1 MLACKFVCQSIL
13 QGDTAVRTVKGK
25 IMALWQKMRRSETDA
40 WRPMNGTDEVGC
52 QIQHT
57 QIRVTRQN
65 KSHTRAFV
73 TFASLINHTFSTNK

>member
-40 WRPMNGTDEVGC
+40 WRAMNGTDEVGG
-52 QIQHT
+52 QIQRT
-57 QIRVTRQN
+57 QIRVTGQN
-65 KSHTRAFV
+65 KSHTQALAF
-73 TFASLINHTFSTNK
+73 LITKDNLATWN